1 MTAELK
7 ILLLEDSSSDAILI
21 QHALQHELQG
31 CSFEIATGKEQFMQA
46 LRNFVPD
53 IILSDNSLPDIS
65 ASEAIDLSRAA
76 LPGIPFIMVSG
87 TGISNAEE
95 LMRNK
100 GANDFILK
108 DNLQHLPRAISAVI
122 GENGTLSREKN
133 QTKVQQVGTDN
144 YRILVDRITDS
155 FIAMDSNFCY
165 TYANSQTSTLLHR
178 TTESMIGK
186 NIWEEYPDL
195 IGTPTHTAFTKAMK
209 EQVHQHCMGYFTL
222 LDLWYEC
229 DVYPSAEG
237 ISIFTRDITV
247 AKKSELALLEMQK
260 AITEQKIQEQKKLT
274 RAMIRAQEN
283 ERNRIGRELH
293 DNINQLLVASKL
305 MLSKKKNDPSS
316 DVGQSLELV
325 TKAIEE
331 IRVLSGK
338 YVTPL
343 KNINLQELVR
353 ALLFRVGEDGKTE
366 TLFTYN
372 MAPFNP
378 DDDLK
383 LNIYR
388 IIQEQINNI
397 TKYASATRVTVSIE
411 AMQHETR
418 IIIADDGKGFD
429 PNQKRKGIGFM
440 NMYNRIEV
448 YDGTFIIDSAP
459 GKGCRIL
466 IFIPY
471 Q

>member
-1 MTAELK
+1 MAAELK
-7 ILLLEDSSSDAILI
+7 ILLLEDSPADAILI
-21 QHALQHELQG
+21 QHALQHTLPV
-31 CSFEIATGKEQFMQA
+31 CAFEIATRKEQFMQA

-65 ASEAIDLSRAA
+65 AADALDISRTV

-87 TGISNAEE
+87 TAVPAVEV
-95 LMRNK
+95 LMRTK
-100 GANDFILK
+100 GVNDFIQK
-108 DNLQHLPRAISAVI
+108 EDLQHLHQAIFTVIDKSRAISLEKDQKPMYQA
-122 GENGTLSREKN
+122 ENET
-133 QTKVQQVGTDN
+133 
-144 YRILVDRITDS
+144 YRALLERITDS
-155 FIAMDSNFCY
+155 FIAMDTNFCY
-165 TYANSQTSTLLHR
+165 TYANAQTSTLLR
-178 TTESMIGK
+178 RKTELMIGK

-195 IGTPTHTAFTKAMK
+195 IDTPTYTAFTTAMK
-209 EQVHQHCMGYFTL
+209 EQVYQYCTGYFAL

-229 DVYPSAEG
+229 FLYPSHDG
-237 ISIFTRDITV
+237 ISIFTRDIT
-247 AKKSELALLEMQK
+247 AEKKSELALQEMQK

-274 RAMIRAQEN
+274 KAMIRAQEN

-305 MLSKKKNDPSS
+305 LLSKQKNDPASET
-316 DVGQSLELV
+316 GQSLELV
-325 TKAIEE
+325 ARAIEE

-353 ALLFRVGEDGKTE
+353 ALLYRLGEDGKTE
-366 TLFTYN
+366 TNFSYN
-372 MAPFNP
+372 IDPFEP

-397 TKYASATRVTVSIE
+397 IKYASASRVTISIE
-411 AMQHETR
+411 AMQDEIR
-418 IIIADDGKGFD
+418 IIIADNGKGFD
-429 PNQKRKGIGFM
+429 PNQKRRGIGFM
-440 NMYNRIEV
+440 NLYNRIEV